1 VAHERTRGNN
11 KAPDETTPHW
21 QRGGG
26 GPVVSRTC
34 RRPSGSRD
42 DARDHAHRDGCT
54 IADQFLDEVLNGRS
68 VEQLDA
74 IAHPQIEYPTGRMV
88 GFAGFQEIWITDA
101 TQRNGLNIL
110 DEYQAQVV
118 LGDEQWG
125 MAYLVYTVRTRD
137 NVLVGTWHLAYVAQV
152 ADGLIRTLD
161 VVIEE
166 QELE

>member
-1 VAHERTRGNN
+1 MNEPG
-11 KAPDETTPHW
+11 ETTKL
-21 QRGGG
+21 Q
-26 GPVVSRTC
+26 T
-34 RRPSGSRD
+34 RRRLIGSAAAAGLWFPAPAAAQAD
-42 DARDHAHRDGCT
+42 PETTLTGTGARLLT
-54 IADQFLDEVLNGRS
+54 QFLDEVLNGRS
-68 VEQLDA
+68 VELLDA